1 MGMNINIT
9 GDVGAYNNIDNR
21 SVRLIIIG
29 RIIRVFFW
37 ARVVNEHKG
46 IKRFFRNKVEGKDT
60 FCLEKYSREIFV
72 ILHYFLLKVSQNKR
86 RYIDEQFDLDLTY
99 VTDRV
104 IAMSFPS
111 SGSEAL
117 YRNSIR
123 DVGEFLDKKHYGHY
137 RVYNLCCE

>member
-1 MGMNINIT
+1 M
-9 GDVGAYNNIDNR
+9 
-21 SVRLIIIG
+21 
-29 RIIRVFFW
+29 F
-37 ARVVNEHKG
+37 
-46 IKRFFRNKVEGKDT
+46 
-60 FCLEKYSREIFV
+60 
-72 ILHYFLLKVSQNKR
+72 LKVSQNKR
-86 RYIDEQFDLDLTY
+86 RYIDEHFDLDLTY

-137 RVYNLCCE
+137 RVYNLCCKSQGAWMVVITPVPMVLKH